1 MKIAVVGG
9 SGYAGAE
16 VLRLLASVRDAQV
29 VCVTGDSSAGRALG
43 ELHPSLSALYG
54 DTTIV
59 PTAAVLDSTA
69 DVVFVALPH
78 GESQKWVPQLRTATI
93 IDLGADYRLSVE
105 AYEQWYGHAHRDR
118 LGVADARYGLVE
130 RYRDRL
136 RGAQL
141 IAAPGCYP
149 TATSLAVAPFS
160 DAGII
165 TGVVTVNA
173 LSGVSGAGR
182 APSDRYHFP
191 RLAGGAEAYGMTGHR
206 HTPEMEREIGSLV
219 QFTPHLIPISR
230 GMLVTATATL
240 ARDMASDEVYEYLL
254 ATYQHDPCVIV
265 RRDPPSA
272 KDALGSN
279 AIHVAAVVS
288 RRTNQLVMMSA
299 MDNLGKGAA
308 GQAVQAW
315 NVARGANELTGL
327 SLAGVAP

>member
-1 MKIAVVGG
+1 MKIAIVGG

-16 VLRLLASVRDAQV
+16 VLRLLAAVPDAQV
-29 VCVTGDSSAGRALG
+29 VCVTGDSSAGTALG
-43 ELHPSLSALYG
+43 ELHPSLRALYG
-54 DTTIV
+54 ETKIL
-59 PTAAVLDSTA
+59 PTSAVLDSNA
-69 DVVFVALPH
+69 EVVFLALPH
-78 GESQKWVPQLRTATI
+78 GESQKWVPQLRSATI
-93 IDLGADYRLSVE
+93 VDLGADYRLSVKD
-105 AYEQWYGHAHRDR
+105 YQQWYGHVHHDPS
-118 LGVADARYGLVE
+118 GVNDARYGLVE

-160 DAGII
+160 DAGLIS
-165 TGVVTVNA
+165 GLVTVNA

-182 APSDRYHFP
+182 AASDRYHFP
-191 RLAGGAEAYGMTGHR
+191 RLAGGAEAYGLSGHR

-240 ARDMASDEVYEYLL
+240 VRDVTNDEVFHYLRE
-254 ATYQHDPCVIV
+254 TYQHDPCVIV

-272 KDALGSN
+272 KDALGSA
-279 AIHVAAVVS
+279 AIHVAASVS
-288 RRTNQLVMMSA
+288 PRTNQLVMMSA

-315 NVARGANELTGL
+315 NVARGADELVGL